1 MAKYTIKEYIKH
13 IDSVI
18 EKLQDSLE
26 TALNE
31 VWAKNMISRI
41 TDRVE
46 TEGKSAKG
54 GKFSPYDSKYLKWK
68 QKKKGFKQTDKNFTL
83 TRDMWD
89 RFGVTNTSKTP
100 GFLEVTLSGTN
111 SFAQDKMN
119 WNSEREEI
127 SVIDA
132 SKEDREA
139 QDAFLQK
146 WLNEFLRRE
155 L

>member
-1 MAKYTIKEYIKH
+1 MAKYTLPEFIRH
-13 IDSVI
+13 IDLVI
-18 EKLQDSLE
+18 EKLEDELPN
-26 TALNE
+26 TFFE
-31 VWAKNMISRI
+31 VWAKDMISRI
-41 TDRVE
+41 TYRVG

-54 GKFSPYDSKYLKWK
+54 GKFSPYDPKYLKWK

-83 TRDMWD
+83 TTDMWD
-89 RFGVTNTSKTP
+89 RFGITNTSKTP
-100 GFLEVTLSGTN
+100 GFLEVTLAGTN

-119 WNSEREEI
+119 WNSEREGI

-146 WLNEFLRRE
+146 WLNEFLSKE